1 MRAQIA
7 LIQAGSTLSL
17 AGGTTTGPLIVE
29 LRLDLNWRR
38 GTGVGEHPI
47 GLGAIAIRATI
58 TPDPVHPAFQLQVVL
73 EQLQLTADPVIDKVL
88 DTADLGRDAPSL
100 LTGLLKVVLADAGA
114 DPTAIAL
121 SNHLLGLFGLDD
133 SGAIPVFPF
142 AQLADGPQALQ
153 QWLGS
158 LIGGSAPSSTQWL
171 QHFAG
176 LFGSAIAVEGPS
188 TGPWSVRLLPLG
200 GVGGFSLTLE
210 NIGQQA
216 RFGVQASL
224 GASLGAG
231 QPHAQRRRLGGDR
244 RYSSRWNRLGPRAA
258 GGFNSRQFYRR
269 RRRSADHGCHRWRR
283 HSARR
288 RGMGWIDASTVA
300 RTA

>member
-1 MRAQIA
+1 MGIAIDGLSNELRDLGQALGILDGSGSFDPDWLGDPLGAIESVLKQPDQRAAFLRFLDDVAPPASISGLPAGEKWHPLLGNQPNGNLYLTVRDPSGSVDVGLAGDFGSSAAPSVQARLRAQIA

-38 GTGVGEHPI
+38 GTGAGEHPI

-73 EQLQLTADPVIDKVL
+73 EQLQLTADPAIDKVL

-100 LTGLLKVVLADAGA
+100 VTGLLKVVLADAGA

-171 QHFAG
+171 QHF
-176 LFGSAIAVEGPS
+176 
-188 TGPWSVRLLPLG
+188 
-200 GVGGFSLTLE
+200 
-210 NIGQQA
+210 
-216 RFGVQASL
+216 
-224 GASLGAG
+224 
-231 QPHAQRRRLGGDR
+231 
-244 RYSSRWNRLGPRAA
+244 
-258 GGFNSRQFYRR
+258 
-269 RRRSADHGCHRWRR
+269 
-283 HSARR
+283 
-288 RGMGWIDASTVA
+288 
-300 RTA
+300 